1 MRHGRTSIEGAHPGP
16 VAQEISRMRVM
27 IVGLLIL
34 IVINGCATVKKTEDL
49 PVPTDG
55 RSIQGGPEG
64 ENNMDGL

>member
-1 MRHGRTSIEGAHPGP
+1 
-16 VAQEISRMRVM
+16 MRVM
-27 IVGLLIL
+27 IVGLFVL

-64 ENNMDGL
+64 ESNMDGL